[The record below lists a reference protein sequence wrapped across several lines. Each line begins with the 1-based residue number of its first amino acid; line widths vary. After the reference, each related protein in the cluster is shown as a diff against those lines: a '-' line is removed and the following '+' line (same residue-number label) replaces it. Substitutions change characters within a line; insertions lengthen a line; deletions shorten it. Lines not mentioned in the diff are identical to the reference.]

1 VGALVLD
8 GFSTWM
14 AQFRKG
20 LVELLILQL
29 LLDGEKYGYLVVQ
42 ELKGLGDMA
51 AGEATVYP
59 VLRRLEASG
68 YVVARWVHEDSGNPR
83 KYYAITD
90 GGRGFLARAL
100 DEWDKTE
107 SVVRSL
113 RGRA

>member
-1 VGALVLD
+1 VD
-8 GFSTWM
+8 GFPTWM

-20 LVELLILQL
+20 LVELLILQM
-29 LLDGEKYGYLVVQ
+29 LLDGERYGYLVVQ
-42 ELKGLGDMA
+42 ELKELGDMA

-68 YVVARWVHEDSGNPR
+68 YVASRWVHEDSGNPR

-90 GGRGFLARAL
+90 EGRAFLARAL
-100 DEWDKTE
+100 EEWDKTE

>member
-1 VGALVLD
+1 MD

-14 AQFRKG
+14 ASFRKG

-29 LLDGEKYGYLVVQ
+29 LAERELYGYLVVQ
-42 ELKGLGDMA
+42 ELKGLGDVA

-68 YVVARWVHEDSGNPR
+68 YVGSRWVHEDSGNPR
-83 KYYAITD
+83 KYYAITPE
-90 GGRGFLARAL
+90 GRAFLERAL
-100 DEWDKTE
+100 AEWDKTE
-107 SVVRSL
+107 AIVRAL

>member
-1 VGALVLD
+1 
-8 GFSTWM
+8 M

-29 LLDGEKYGYLVVQ
+29 LQDRELYGYLVVQ
-42 ELKGLGDMA
+42 ELKDLGDMA

-68 YVVARWVHEDSGNPR
+68 YVGSRWVHEDSGNPR
-83 KYYAITD
+83 KYYAITED
-90 GGRGFLARAL
+90 GRAFLARAL
-100 DEWDKTE
+100 AEWDKTE
-107 SVVRSL
+107 SVVRAL

>member
-1 VGALVLD
+1 VD

-29 LLDGEKYGYLVVQ
+29 LAERELYGYLVVQ
-42 ELKGLGDMA
+42 ELKDLGDMA

-59 VLRRLEASG
+59 VLRRLESSG
-68 YVVARWVHEDSGNPR
+68 YVGSRWVHEDSGNPR

-90 GGRGFLARAL
+90 EGRAFLARAL
-100 DEWDKTE
+100 AEWDKTE
-107 SVVRSL
+107 SVVRAL
-113 RGRA
+113 RGRV

>member
-1 VGALVLD
+1 VD

-29 LLDGEKYGYLVVQ
+29 LQDRELYGYLVVQ
-42 ELKGLGDMA
+42 ELKDLGDMA

-68 YVVARWVHEDSGNPR
+68 YVGSRWVHEDSGNPR
-83 KYYAITD
+83 KYYAITED
-90 GGRGFLARAL
+90 GRAFLARAL
-100 DEWDKTE
+100 AEWDKTE
-107 SVVRSL
+107 SVVRAL